1 LFSTNEI
8 NTIFVFWEVIYKEN
22 NIPALSRILP
32 IKLIEILYIDN
43 TSYLLRVIIPVLY
56 TQKLI
61 INILEIPRVLTLSN

>member
-1 LFSTNEI
+1 MFSTNEI

-61 INILEIPRVLTLSN
+61 INILEIPRVLTLFN